1 MEPDDIADLFAAFGP
16 VTVRRMFGGQG
27 IYADGLM
34 FALQAGGIVYLKAD
48 AAFSE
53 HLAARG
59 SQPFSYDTVKGRH
72 TITSY
77 WQVPEAA
84 MDDGEDLAVLARQAL
99 AIARAADVVKSRKQ
113 VCKRG
118 MRKGRASVGAALP
131 VEETVAP
138 HEAPL
143 DAALPAPR
151 RRRRPSGG

>member
-16 VTVRRMFGGQG
+16 VTIRRMFGGQG

-34 FALQAGGIVYLKAD
+34 FALQTGGIVYLKAD

-84 MDDGEDLAVLARQAL
+84 MDDGEDLALLARQAL
-99 AIARAADVVKSRKQ
+99 AIARTADAAKSRKQ
-113 VCKRG
+113 AGKRAVHKRRVPADNAAPAEVAAPPRG
-118 MRKGRASVGAALP
+118 RRK
-131 VEETVAP
+131 
-138 HEAPL
+138 
-143 DAALPAPR
+143 
-151 RRRRPSGG
+151 PSGA